1 MDTLTLVII
10 GLTVVVPFA
19 AMAWVRWWMFKQPAA
34 HDADGKEEQPK
45 G

>member
-19 AMAWVRWWMFKQPAA
+19 AMAWVRWWMFRQPAA
-34 HDADGKEEQPK
+34 QEPEAQEKDRG
-45 G
+45 

>member
-19 AMAWVRWWMFKQPAA
+19 AMAWVRWWMFRQPPAQPP
-34 HDADGKEEQPK
+34 EEQEK
-45 G
+45 DA